1 MKRSIYIRLL
11 FHLTVAVVL
20 ITCLAGALVYRY
32 TTAMLK
38 DEVIGAN
45 NELLLQT
52 SKIVDQSL
60 GEVQQ
65 IATTLALNSDVQKSV
80 WFPWNLEEEYRFL
93 KNTGALFDERINSSN
108 YMHSIYLYS
117 AVNRKLISSSG
128 ITDMTDFS
136 YRQALERF
144 VEGRSTSAWVAAS
157 MLTAEGARE
166 NVISFLITVPFNS
179 VDKKGVL
186 LINLKEDV
194 LYNAVVNT
202 NNRKLG
208 NVAVLN
214 GNGEVLSYK
223 DKSMLLEPFEQAD
236 IERISHDKE
245 GYFVET
251 IGDKKMFVSFLSSS
265 FNNWI
270 YITLN
275 PHGELFKRSNE
286 VIRITLLISVISL
299 AVGVLL
305 MVVVSRRHYQPVQ
318 NMVQAL
324 VSYMEKPLPKAKYG
338 DEFGFI
344 RESIDRLHY
353 ENEEFKTKFRGQE
366 LILRDHVLLNLLSG
380 KTADQ
385 AEMIRQLNYYRLDLE
400 PSHFLVMAIRVHL
413 NGDMLKSPDEQV
425 RNLIH
430 FQIRTICEDAIALF
444 GKGAYISWFHKHDVI
459 ILNTGHCDLATPASD
474 KAKEFAF
481 RVKNE
486 VTSKLEG
493 VYVTFGIGGNY
504 ELITEIPLSYNEAT
518 EALLH
523 ERIAGIG
530 SILSIHDLNVNR
542 ANRNHFIAYRQH
554 VDKLVGDLKSGHLD
568 KVNDTKNSIINQ
580 LEHDGHFGLNYKN
593 MILFHLL
600 NALLTVWVELAVS
613 GEEPVE
619 QVNRWHYE
627 FTKLQNLEEISLWL
641 DGIIAYIAGNLA
653 HRRDNKN
660 AEVIAKL
667 VAYIHNHYR
676 EPLGLQMLADMA
688 YMNSHYVSKLFKE
701 MTGSTFIDYLTD
713 TRFREACRLLKE
725 TDRNI
730 NDIAEVTGFGQ
741 KQNLIRTFKKMI
753 GQTPTEYRNRDV
765 LERLESLN
773 PNN

>member
-11 FHLTVAVVL
+11 LHLTVAVVL
-20 ITCLAGALVYRY
+20 ITCLVGALVYRY

-38 DEVIGAN
+38 EEVIGAN

-80 WFPWNLEEEYRFL
+80 WLPWNLEDEYRFL

-117 AVNRKLISSSG
+117 SVNRKLISSSG
-128 ITDMTDFS
+128 ITDLADFS
-136 YRQALERF
+136 YRSVLERF
-144 VEGRSTSAWVAAS
+144 VEGPNTSGWEAAS
-157 MLTAEGARE
+157 MLNAGGASD

-179 VDKKGVL
+179 VEKKGVL
-186 LINLKEDV
+186 LINLREDV

-214 GNGEVLSYK
+214 ANGEVLSYK
-223 DKSMLLEPFEQAD
+223 DKSMLLEQFEQAD
-236 IERISHDKE
+236 IERIRRDQA
-245 GYFVET
+245 GYFVEKLR
-251 IGDKKMFVSFLSSS
+251 DEKMFVSFLSSS

-275 PHGELFKRSNE
+275 PYGELFKRSNE
-286 VIRITLLISVISL
+286 VIRITLLISVIGL
-299 AVGVLL
+299 AAGVLL
-305 MVVVSRRHYQPVQ
+305 MVLVSRRHYLPVR

-324 VSYMEKPLPKAKYG
+324 VSYMEKPLPKAKYR

-344 RESIDRLHY
+344 RESIDQLHH

-366 LILRDHVLLNLLSG
+366 LILRDHLLLNLLSG
-380 KTADQ
+380 KTAD
-385 AEMIRQLNYYRLDLE
+385 ENELIGQLNYYRLDLE
-400 PSHFLVMAIRVHL
+400 PCRFLVMVMRVHL
-413 NGDMLKSPDEQV
+413 NGPILSAPDEQV

-430 FQIRTICEDAIALF
+430 FQIRTICEDAIAQY
-444 GKGAYISWFHKHDVI
+444 GKGAYVSRFHKHDVI
-459 ILNTGHCDLATPASD
+459 ILNTGQGDTADPAVD
-474 KAKEFAF
+474 RAKELAF
-481 RVKNE
+481 RIKSE
-486 VTSKLEG
+486 VASKLDG
-493 VYVTFGIGGNY
+493 VAVTFGIGGNY

-530 SILSIHDLNVNR
+530 SIVSIHDLDVNR
-542 ANRNHFIAYRQH
+542 ANRNQFIAYRQQI
-554 VDKLVGDLKSGHLD
+554 DRLVGDLKSGHQD
-568 KVNDTKNSIINQ
+568 KAKETKDNIIRQ
-580 LEHDGHFGLNYKN
+580 LEQDGQFGLSYKN
-593 MILFHLL
+593 MILSHLL
-600 NALLTVWVELAVS
+600 NALVTVRVELAPS

-619 QVNRWHYE
+619 QVNRWHQE
-627 FTKLQNLEEISLWL
+627 FAKLQNLEEISLWL
-641 DGIIAYIAGNLA
+641 DRILTYIGGDLE

-667 VAYIHNHYR
+667 AAYIRDHYR
-676 EPLGLQMLADMA
+676 EPLSLQQMADMA
-688 YMNSHYVSKLFKE
+688 YMNSQYVSKLFKE
-701 MTGSTFIDYLTD
+701 MTGSTFIDFLTE
-713 TRFREACRLLKE
+713 TRFSEACRLLKE
-725 TDRNI
+725 TDLNI
-730 NDIAEVTGFGQ
+730 NEIAEAAGFGQ
-741 KQNLIRTFKKMI
+741 KQNLIRTFKKMT
-753 GQTPTEYRNRDV
+753 GLTPTEYRNQEV
-765 LERLESLN
+765 LGRLESLN
-773 PNN
+773 TNE

>member
-11 FHLTVAVVL
+11 LHLTIAVIL
-20 ITCLAGALVYRY
+20 ITCLVGALVYRY

-38 DEVIGAN
+38 EEVIGAN

-52 SKIVDQSL
+52 SKIVNQSL

-80 WFPWNLEEEYRFL
+80 WLPWNLEEEYRFL

-108 YMHSIYLYS
+108 YVHSIYLYS
-117 AVNRKLISSSG
+117 SVNRKLISSSG
-128 ITDMTDFS
+128 ITDMADFS
-136 YRQALERF
+136 YRSVLDRF
-144 VEGRSTSAWVAAS
+144 VEGPNSSSWLAAS
-157 MLTAEGARE
+157 MLTTGGDRD

-179 VDKKGVL
+179 VEKKGVL

-214 GNGEVLSYK
+214 SNGEVLSYK
-223 DKSMLLEPFEQAD
+223 DKSMLLEQFKQAD
-236 IERISHDKE
+236 IKRISEHKE

-251 IGDKKMFVSFLSSS
+251 IGGKKMFVSFLSSS

-299 AVGVLL
+299 AAGMLL
-305 MVVVSRRHYQPVQ
+305 MVVVSRRHYQPVR

-324 VSYMEKPLPKAKYG
+324 ISYMEKPLPKAKYG

-344 RESIDRLHY
+344 RESIDRLHH
-353 ENEEFKTKFRGQE
+353 ENEEFKTRFRGQE
-366 LILRDHVLLNLLSG
+366 LILKDHLLLNLLSG
-380 KTADQ
+380 KTADED
-385 AEMIRQLNYYRLDLE
+385 EMIGQLNYYHLNLE
-400 PSHFLVMAIRVHL
+400 PHGFLVMAMRVHL
-413 NGDMLKSPDEQV
+413 NGPMLRSSDEQV

-430 FQIRTICEDAIALF
+430 FQIRTICEDAIGLY
-444 GKGAYISWFHKHDVI
+444 GKGAYISRFHKHDVI
-459 ILNTGHCDLATPASD
+459 ILNTGHWDSANPAID
-474 KAKEFAF
+474 KAKELAF
-481 RVKNE
+481 RIKNE
-486 VTSKLEG
+486 VTSTLEG
-493 VYVTFGIGGNY
+493 VVVTFGIGGNY

-530 SILSIHDLNVNR
+530 SILSIHDLDVNR
-542 ANRNHFIAYRQH
+542 ANRNQFIAYRQQ

-568 KVNDTKNSIINQ
+568 KVKETKDSIINQ
-580 LEHDGHFGLNYKN
+580 LEHDGHFGLSYKN
-593 MILFHLL
+593 MILLHLL
-600 NALLTVWVELAVS
+600 NALVTVRVELAIS
-613 GEEPVE
+613 GEETVE
-619 QVNRWHYE
+619 QVNRWHHE
-627 FTKLQNLEEISLWL
+627 FAKLQNLEEITLWL
-641 DGIIAYIAGNLA
+641 DRILTSIAGDIE

-667 VAYIHNHYR
+667 AAYIRDHYR
-676 EPLGLQMLADMA
+676 EPLGLQLLADMA
-688 YMNSHYVSKLFKE
+688 YMNSQYLSKLFKE
-701 MTGSTFIDYLTD
+701 MTGSTFIDYLTE

-730 NDIAEVTGFGQ
+730 NDIAEATGFGQ
-741 KQNLIRTFKKMI
+741 KQNLIRTFKKMT
-753 GQTPTEYRNRDV
+753 GLTPTEYRNGEV
-765 LERLESLN
+765 LDRLESLN
-773 PNN
+773 TNE

>member
-11 FHLTVAVVL
+11 LHLTVAVVL
-20 ITCLAGALVYRY
+20 ITCLVGALVYRY

-80 WFPWNLEEEYRFL
+80 WFPWNLEEEFRFL

-108 YMHSIYLYS
+108 YVHSIYLYS
-117 AVNRKLISSSG
+117 SVNRKLISSSG
-128 ITDMTDFS
+128 ITDMADFS
-136 YRQALERF
+136 YRQVLERF
-144 VEGRSTSAWVAAS
+144 VEGRGTSAWVAAS
-157 MLTAEGARE
+157 MLTAEGARD
-166 NVISFLITVPFNS
+166 NVISFLITVPFNN
-179 VDKKGVL
+179 VEKKGVL

-223 DKSMLLEPFEQAD
+223 DKSMLLEQFEQAD

-251 IGDKKMFVSFLSSS
+251 IGGKKMFVSFLSSS

-305 MVVVSRRHYQPVQ
+305 MVAVSRRHYQPVR

-324 VSYMEKPLPKAKYG
+324 ISYMEKPLPKAKYG

-344 RESIDRLHY
+344 RESIDRLHH

-366 LILRDHVLLNLLSG
+366 LILRDHLLLNLLSG
-380 KTADQ
+380 KTADEE
-385 AEMIRQLNYYRLDLE
+385 EMIRQLNYYRLDLE
-400 PSHFLVMAIRVHL
+400 PCHFLVMAIRVHL
-413 NGDMLKSPDEQV
+413 NGDMLRSADEQV

-459 ILNTGHCDLATPASD
+459 ILNTGHCDVITPAID
-474 KAKEFAF
+474 KAKELAF

-493 VYVTFGIGGNY
+493 VNVTFGIGGNY

-542 ANRNHFIAYRQH
+542 ANRNHFIAYRQQ

-568 KVNDTKNSIINQ
+568 KVKETKNSIINQ
-580 LEHDGHFGLNYKN
+580 LEHDGHFGLYYKN

-600 NALLTVWVELAVS
+600 NALLTAWVELAVS

-619 QVNRWHYE
+619 QVNRWHHE
-627 FTKLQNLEEISLWL
+627 FAKLQNLEEISLWL
-641 DGIIAYIAGNLA
+641 DCIITCIAGDLE

-667 VAYIHNHYR
+667 AAYIHNHYR

-730 NDIAEVTGFGQ
+730 NDIAEATGFGQ

-753 GQTPTEYRNRDV
+753 GLTPTEYRNRDV
-765 LERLESLN
+765 LDRLESLN
-773 PNN
+773 MND